1 MKHNNYFTYERNHYF
16 YGKLLTEHDFE
27 NEQKYGND
35 KRRLIN
41 RYLHGAGIVSGLQ
54 VVAVDEKTISVETG
68 FALDFAGREIVVDV
82 PVMKKLSLI
91 DGYDSIAEQNDR
103 AYCYLCIEYDEQPS
117 GQIVSTVN
125 NNQEF
130 ARYKEGYRLYL
141 TSMEPQE
148 RSYQTE
154 YYYEREMVLYHDH
167 DLHVIQKVP
176 RVIKT
181 GGKCPIK
188 IQISSEREQQDL
200 SIHIVEKME
209 HMNFKESELL
219 NIDLDHITLE
229 NGEKKEF
236 IFDVQVKHVSD
247 CEARLTLDEPIQ
259 IVAHGVEQ
267 SVPIDANIT
276 IPVIDGDLEEALAD
290 QFYKGSF
297 EQISR
302 TGFMNGIYLAKIE
315 LIKGGSLLI
324 VDRVTNNPFEQKVY
338 SNYMLRACEQWKG
351 QNTEVHTAGITGKPN
366 KISET
371 LSRHSGT
378 REGHNIRIAQGKV
391 SLDMGIGG
399 KRGQTFFSD
408 KIVHGLGLGMV
419 DIHLSIENQEYL
431 YGGSHEVFPE
441 MTIQAELATKAD
453 PGRGTFTI
461 GVRLLETTSEQ
472 TMTIHWTAITAA
484 SAYGDLSETPRIYI
498 QPSVLQM
505 RVREE
510 GILKAEV
517 EGVDDK
523 TVEWSCERGDIDKN
537 GVYTAPNEPG
547 IYEITAVSKED
558 EKLTASIYAVV
569 REEKQES

>member
-54 VVAVDEKTISVETG
+54 VVAVDEKTISVENG

-91 DGYDSIAEQNDR
+91 DGYDAISEQDDR

-117 GQIVSTVN
+117 GQVVSTVN

-148 RSYQTE
+148 QTYRPE
-154 YYYEREMVLYHDH
+154 NYYERQLELYHDQ
-167 DLHVIQKVP
+167 DLKIIQTYP
-176 RVIKT
+176 RIIKT
-181 GGKCPIK
+181 DGKCPVK
-188 IQISSEREQQDL
+188 IQIFSEREQQEVSL
-200 SIHIVEKME
+200 HIVEKME
-209 HMNFKESELL
+209 HMNFKGSDLL
-219 NIDLDHITLE
+219 NIDLDNIVLG
-229 NGEKKEF
+229 NGEKREF

-247 CEARLTLDEPIQ
+247 CDARLDIEEPLQLIM
-259 IVAHGVEQ
+259 HGMEQ
-267 SVPIDANIT
+267 SVPTDVNIT
-276 IPVIDGDLEEALAD
+276 IPVIKGNLEQALAD

-297 EQISR
+297 ELISR

-324 VDRVTNNPFEQKVY
+324 VDRVKNDPFEQKVY
-338 SNYMLRACEQWKG
+338 SNYMLRACAEWKEQNSENIAADQMAKSGKTNDSVSRYNAREG
-351 QNTEVHTAGITGKPN
+351 QNVRISTGK
-366 KISET
+366 IT
-371 LSRHSGT
+371 
-378 REGHNIRIAQGKV
+378 I
-391 SLDMGIGG
+391 DMGIGG

-408 KIVHGLGLGMV
+408 KIIHGLGLGMV
-419 DIHLSIENQEYL
+419 NIQLSMENQEYL
-431 YGGSHEVFPE
+431 YSGSQEVFPD
-441 MTIQAELATKAD
+441 MTVQAELAAKAD
-453 PGRGTFTI
+453 PSRGTFTI
-461 GVRLLETTSEQ
+461 GVRLLESTSEQ
-472 TMTIHWTAITAA
+472 KLTIHWTAIAA
-484 SAYGDLSETPRIYI
+484 VSSYGELSETPRIYI

-517 EGVDDK
+517 EGMDDR
-523 TVEWSCERGDIDKN
+523 TVEWRCEHGDIDKN

-569 REEKQES
+569 REEERES